1 VRQRLRVRI
10 RGAVQGVG
18 FRPFVFRAASEL
30 CLTGFVQ
37 NDTAG
42 VIVEA
47 EGPRA
52 ALEQLLARLSREAPP
67 RAILQTVTHAWIEAE
82 GDSAFEIRLSGVE
95 GERTAVVLP
104 EIATCAACLAEVF
117 DPHDRR
123 YRYPFANCTD
133 CGPRF
138 TIVRSLPYD
147 RPNTTMRG
155 FVQCERCQ
163 AEYDDPRNR
172 RFHAQPNAC
181 PACGP
186 SLALWDPAGTTLAVG
201 DEALRRA
208 AAAIVAG
215 RIVALKGLGG
225 FLLVADA
232 SRSEAVRRL
241 RERKHRP
248 EKPFA
253 LMAPNLEAAASLCE
267 LSEPARRALL
277 SPEAPIV
284 LCPKRLEAAV
294 APEVAPGTPNL
305 GVMLPYTPLHH
316 LLLDQVGAPVVATSG
331 NLSDEPI
338 CIDEREALRRLAGI
352 PDVLLVHDRPIE
364 RHADDSIV
372 WIVRDEPRL
381 VRRARGYAPLPVLV
395 DCDLPTILAVGA
407 HMKATVALS
416 VGRQV
421 FIGQHIGDMETP
433 EAIEAFERAVADLL
447 RLYEAEPSAVAHDL
461 HPDYATTRWA
471 LACGRP
477 AVGVQHHHAHLASCL
492 AENGETGSA
501 LGVTWDGTGF
511 GEDGAVWGGEFL
523 SGDAAAYTRVAHLR
537 PFRLL
542 GGEAAVQEP
551 RRSGLALLYET
562 LGDAAFSREDLPVV
576 RALAPGERPA
586 FARMV
591 ATGAF
596 SPSTTSAGRLFDGVA
611 ALVGLQQRA
620 SFEGQAAM
628 ALEAVADAAE
638 DGSYPLPLVKMDA
651 SPWILDWRS
660 SVEAIL
666 EDLRRG
672 QAVSR
677 IAARFHRG
685 LVEGIVAVARRTG
698 EPTVALTGGC
708 FQNRLLTERAARRLE
723 AEGFRVLLHRCVP
736 TNDGGISLGQ
746 ILVAARRRTRQSGSR
761 IGV

>member
-1 VRQRLRVRI
+1 VRERLKVRI

-18 FRPFVFRAASEL
+18 FRPFVFRTASEL
-30 CLTGFVQ
+30 RLTGFVQ
-37 NDTAG
+37 NDTSG
-42 VIVEA
+42 LIVEA

-52 ALEQLLARLSREAPP
+52 ALEELLARLSRDAPP
-67 RAILQTVTHAWIEAE
+67 RAILQAVTHAWIEAE
-82 GDSAFEIRLSGVE
+82 GDCEFEIRLSEAE

-104 EIATCAACLAEVF
+104 EIATCAACLAEVL
-117 DPHDRR
+117 DPNNRR

-138 TIVRSLPYD
+138 TIVQSLPYD
-147 RPNTTMRG
+147 RPHTTMSG
-155 FVQCERCQ
+155 FVQCARCQ

-186 SLALWDPAGTTLAVG
+186 SLALWDPDGTTLAVG
-201 DEALRRA
+201 DEALRGA

-215 RIVALKGLGG
+215 HTVALKGLGG
-225 FLLVADA
+225 FLLMADA
-232 SRSEAVRRL
+232 RSSDAVRRL
-241 RERKHRP
+241 RERKRRP

-253 LMAPNLEAAASLCE
+253 LMAPSLEAAASLCE
-267 LSEPARRALL
+267 LSESAHRVLL
-277 SPEAPIV
+277 SPEAPIL
-284 LCPKRLEAAV
+284 LCPKRAGARV
-294 APEVAPGTPNL
+294 APEVAPGMPNL
-305 GVMLPYTPLHH
+305 GLMLPYTPLHH
-316 LLLDQVGAPVVATSG
+316 LLLKEVGAPVVATSG

-338 CIDEREALRRLAGI
+338 CIDEREALCRLAGI
-352 PDVLLVHDRPIE
+352 PDVLLVHDRPIA

-372 WIVRDEPRL
+372 WIVRGEARL

-395 DCDLPTILAVGA
+395 DFDLPTVLAVGA
-407 HMKATVALS
+407 HMKAAVALS

-447 RLYEAEPSAVAHDL
+447 RLYEAEPSVVAHDL
-461 HPDYATTRWA
+461 HPDYVTTRWA
-471 LACGRP
+471 LACGHP
-477 AVGVQHHHAHLASCL
+477 AIGVQHHHAHLASCL
-492 AENGETGSA
+492 AENGEAGPA

-511 GEDGAVWGGEFL
+511 GEDGTVWGGEFL
-523 SGDAAAYTRVAHLR
+523 RGDAAAYERVAHLR

-551 RRSGLALLYET
+551 RRSALALLYET

-576 RALAPGERPA
+576 RALTPVERSA

-596 SPSTTSAGRLFDGVA
+596 SPLTTSAGRLFDGVA
-611 ALVGLQQRA
+611 ALVGLHERA

-628 ALEAVADAAE
+628 ALEAVADLAE
-638 DGSYPLPLVKMDA
+638 DGGYPVPLVESSA
-651 SPWILDWRS
+651 GPSLLDWGPLI
-660 SVEAIL
+660 EAIL

-672 QAVSR
+672 RAVSR
-677 IAARFHRG
+677 IAARFHCG
-685 LVEGIVAVARRTG
+685 LVEGIAAVARRTG
-698 EPTVALTGGC
+698 ERTVALTGGC
-708 FQNRLLTERAARRLE
+708 FQNRLLTESVARRLE
-723 AEGFRVLLHRCVP
+723 ADGFRVLLHRHVP

-746 ILVAARRRTRQSGSR
+746 ILVAAQRLGGATPPTG
-761 IGV
+761 